1 VSIIVAALI
10 VAATIGAVA
19 VQIVNEMKRGRR
31 ETVRARQLSIAAL
44 FAPALSAV
52 EADPKALLAWQ
63 PIAKALRAQFP
74 EEFTALDA
82 AAGAT
87 FPFSKDAIAAA
98 HARWTT
104 DWLSW
109 ERTHDATYKLKALE
123 AQERQGSSDSNVSRA
138 RIDAIEREKLDLYQ
152 RRYEEYVRV
161 SKALEHLKDR

>member
-1 VSIIVAALI
+1 MATLVAAIIVAAAI
-10 VAATIGAVA
+10 AAVGG
-19 VQIVNEMKRGRR
+19 QIVNEMKRRRR
-31 ETVRARQLSIAAL
+31 EAVRARQLSIAAL

-52 EADPKALLAWQ
+52 EADPKALLTWQ
-63 PIAKALRAQFP
+63 PMAKVLRAQFP
-74 EEFTALDA
+74 EELTALDA
-82 AAGAT
+82 AAGST
-87 FPFSKDAIAAA
+87 FPFSKDVIAAA

-123 AQERQGSSDSNVSRA
+123 AQEHRESSESNVWRA